1 MPKPEQ
7 GSWYTVAYGDTTR
20 TISRLAYGRD
30 LSAQIVSANYDTLK
44 DRALSLEGLPTLYSG
59 DKLFIPPYKNRYNN
73 EQITA
78 DFDNQ
83 IMVDFNGVRFPGVKA
98 SRIGRQMNQIANGFV
113 FEIPYDYHDKKMV
126 DLLRPYTWFTAR
138 LYIGGELYITALAS
152 KWDYQES
159 DSGTT
164 AVIETRSLPGEM
176 LDCMG
181 MRKSMVFKSG
191 MTLLDICRE
200 VSAPYGITC
209 YSSNGSGGVVTQS
222 QVGDAF
228 NRVEQDITQP
238 DAEFLTD
245 LARQKGFLLTSML
258 DGNLLLCRANTE
270 DRPVCS
276 LIAGVYPVRSFKSSH
291 DGSKRFSKF
300 VATTEEAGISS
311 ISATLQDTNVKR
323 NRTMVFKASESE
335 EANLKTAC
343 EWRRSKSIAEAATF
357 DVEVSGW
364 RNPEGELWTENMKVT
379 GLAPGA
385 FVFTESEFIIE
396 SAELTKDDNGGDV
409 TALKLAIPEAYT
421 TTQPKAPFPWDGYYR
436 KGGPRGGSGT
446 LEIL

>member
-1 MPKPEQ
+1 MPKPTEGQ
-7 GSWYTVAYGDTTR
+7 WYTVVYGDTTR
-20 TISRLAYGRD
+20 NISRLAYGRD
-30 LSAQIVSANYDTLK
+30 LSAQIVSANYDLLK
-44 DRALSLEGLPTLYSG
+44 DRVISSEGLYTLYGG
-59 DKLFIPPYKNRYNN
+59 DKLFIPLYKNRYNN

-83 IMVDFNGVRFPGVKA
+83 IMVDFNGIRFPGINA
-98 SRIGRQMNQIANGFV
+98 SRIGRQMNQIANGFL
-113 FEIPYDYHDKKMV
+113 FEIPFDYTDRKMV
-126 DLLRPYTWFTAR
+126 DLVRPYTWYQAR

-159 DSGTT
+159 DAGTT
-164 AVIETRSLPGEM
+164 AVIEARSLPGEM

-181 MRKSMVFKSG
+181 MRKSMVFKKG
-191 MTLLDICRE
+191 LTLLDICRE
-200 VSAPYGITC
+200 VAAPYGITC

-228 NRVEQDITQP
+228 NRVEQDIIQT
-238 DAEFLTD
+238 DADFISS
-245 LARQKGFLLTSML
+245 LARQKGFLLKSMP
-258 DGNLLLCRANTE
+258 DGNLLLCRANTN

-276 LIAGVYPVRSFKSSH
+276 LISGQYPVRSFKSSH
-291 DGSKRFSKF
+291 DGSRRFSKWI
-300 VATTEEAGISS
+300 ATTEEAGVSS
-311 ISATLQDTNVKR
+311 ISSTLTDTTVPR
-323 NRTMVFKASESE
+323 NRSFVFKASESE

-364 RNPEGELWTENMKVT
+364 RNPDGELWTENMKVT

-396 SAELTKDDNGGDV
+396 SVELTKDEGGGDIA
-409 TALKLAIPEAYT
+409 TLKLAIPESYT